1 LPKGNP
7 EIKDLHSAF
16 SDEADVREAAARG
29 EFEELRGAAFISRT
43 WIVSAPYCNIGDGVD
58 SLEHHLHSMWHM
70 YYQLGRYTSHDTA
83 DQDRLV
89 LDIVR
94 IQGLRP
100 LTRRVRG
107 VCGIDIARTVEGTL
121 WNDLP
126 FLITDMTDFWV
137 NNSVS
142 LSSSQRLNFA
152 SFLAKLASTRINKD
166 RLCQIALVLFRT
178 TFEDGRDLRTTDDLD
193 DEDPKASIRSLD
205 LARLLPSAC
214 AWIKEAGYNII

>member
-1 LPKGNP
+1 
-7 EIKDLHSAF
+7 
-16 SDEADVREAAARG
+16 
-29 EFEELRGAAFISRT
+29 
-43 WIVSAPYCNIGDGVD
+43 
-58 SLEHHLHSMWHM
+58 
-70 YYQLGRYTSHDTA
+70 
-83 DQDRLV
+83 
-89 LDIVR
+89 
-94 IQGLRP
+94 
-100 LTRRVRG
+100 VRG